1 MKNAYIR
8 IDLGQKPPL
17 YVKASLGTEGQ
28 TNTNKKHKY
37 ALQGYVGRML
47 PHSKLGDCVS
57 HKPS

>member
-8 IDLGQKPPL
+8 MDLGQKPPL
-17 YVKASLGTEGQ
+17 YVNASLGTEGQ

-47 PHSKLGDCVS
+47 PHSEL
-57 HKPS
+57 